1 MTFDNFVFLCVGLLT
16 GFVIWYIQEIA
27 HCNTIESIKRDY
39 EYEYDMLSKKR
50 MEDNLRHH
58 KKIKR
63 LIKENEDLKE
73 GLDSSE

>member
-16 GFVIWYIQEIA
+16 GLVIWYIQEIA

-50 MEDNLRHH
+50 MDDNLRHH
-58 KKIKR
+58 KKIER

-73 GLDSSE
+73 GLNTGE

>member
-1 MTFDNFVFLCVGLLT
+1 MTFENFVFFCCGLLI
-16 GFVIWYIQEIA
+16 GFVVWYIQEIA
-27 HCNTIESIKRDY
+27 HCNTIERIKRDY
-39 EYEYDMLSKKR
+39 EYEYDMLSKQR
-50 MEDNLRHH
+50 MEDNLKHH